1 MTGQHAAVAGDRNPR
16 RTVGVPS
23 VRRPL
28 PTAPGGLDRASP
40 QLQTESTARQETGMD
55 LGIDL
60 GTANTVVSDPRR
72 GIVFDEPSVMLLPQ
86 GARRPRVLAVG
97 RDAADLVGRAPS
109 RFLSVRPLH
118 DGVVT
123 DLETARLYLKAVLQ
137 RAGRRAWNPARAV
150 IGVTA
155 DSTPLENRALL
166 EAAEEAGLRPVT
178 ALDSAVAGA
187 VGCGLDPLER
197 RVHMVV
203 DVGGGTAEAVAF
215 CFGGVLAQRTAKVGG
230 DQMTVAVTRYLRE
243 QHQLH
248 VGEIEAERVK
258 LLSAAVDNGPLVVQ
272 GRDGV
277 TGRARLAT
285 VPTAD
290 LAAAVRPVVTEVLRT
305 LIACLD
311 DLPPQGL
318 ADVLAEGVLV
328 FGGGSLVH
336 GFALELERELGLPV
350 KLAEQPLTCVAEGAA
365 RALRNRP
372 LLSAYGRG

>member
-1 MTGQHAAVAGDRNPR
+1 
-16 RTVGVPS
+16 
-23 VRRPL
+23 
-28 PTAPGGLDRASP
+28 
-40 QLQTESTARQETGMD
+40 MD

-86 GARRPRVLAVG
+86 GARRPKVLAVG
-97 RDAADLVGRAPS
+97 REAADLLGRAPS

-123 DLETARLYLKAVLQ
+123 DLESARLYLKAVLQ
-137 RAGRRAWNPARAV
+137 RAGRRSWNPARAV

-166 EAAEEAGLRPVT
+166 EAAEESGLRPVT
-178 ALDSAVAGA
+178 ALDNAVAGA

-215 CFGGVLAQRTAKVGG
+215 CYGGVLAQRTAKVGG
-230 DQMTVAVTRYLRE
+230 DQMTVAVARFLRE

-258 LLSAAVDNGPLVVQ
+258 IASAGVDDGPLVVQ

-285 VPTAD
+285 VPAAD
-290 LAAAVRPVVTEVLRT
+290 VAAAVRPVVTEVLRT

-328 FGGGSLVH
+328 FGGGSLVA
-336 GFALELERELGLPV
+336 GFAQELERELGLPV

-372 LLSAYGRG
+372 LLAAYGRH